1 MDKYSPV
8 EAANMIEQ
16 LASYTK
22 QSVNT
27 MLEDCG
33 LNKNMLQTM
42 KSLGSMP
49 QAGNLAKIAD
59 YMDCSVDY
67 LLGRTDNPHA
77 LQPEK
82 PTHPEPKRISSE
94 ELARRIT
101 HHLRKIRPRRVG
113 RAGMYVIPPDPR
125 AVCRH
130 RRRPFGHFYRAAAPW
145 PFSGQPGRAPR

>member
-8 EAANMIEQ
+8 EAANRIEQ
-16 LASYTK
+16 LASSTK

-42 KSLGSMP
+42 KSRGSMP

-59 YMDCSVDY
+59 YLDCSVDY

-77 LQPEK
+77 HKPEE
-82 PTHPEPKRISSE
+82 PTHPEPMRISSE

-101 HHLRKIRPRRVG
+101 QILDGTDTTDQK
-113 RAGMYVIPPDPR
+113 
-125 AVCRH
+125 
-130 RRRPFGHFYRAAAPW
+130 
-145 PFSGQPGRAPR
+145 

>member
-1 MDKYSPV
+1 MDKYSPI
-8 EAANMIEQ
+8 EAANRIEQ
-16 LASYTK
+16 LASSTK
-22 QSVNT
+22 QSANT

-42 KSLGSMP
+42 KSRGSMP

-77 LQPEK
+77 HKPEE
-82 PTHPEPKRISSE
+82 TTQPEPKRISYE

-101 HHLRKIRPRRVG
+101 QILYGTDTTDQK
-113 RAGMYVIPPDPR
+113 
-125 AVCRH
+125 
-130 RRRPFGHFYRAAAPW
+130 
-145 PFSGQPGRAPR
+145 